1 TRDCVVYV
9 ETNEE
14 EVQPTISG
22 LTFENNNAVSGLIVN
37 VSSKN
42 QVVVSGLKFI
52 NIQGEA
58 CINLDLWDAKT
69 HVRIENSEFN
79 NVHNSR
85 CILASNKDHSVKVTL
100 FRCQFEN
107 NSLENIGT
115 TGKNILPFGS
125 SIYLQGRA
133 EATISQCNFT
143 NNTASLC
150 GGAIY
155 AETQSVA
162 LNVNRFVKC
171 SSSGTKE
178 NHGGY
183 GGAVYLN
190 QQSEEVMIEEN
201 YELLSG
207 NTFIDCH
214 STISGGAIFV
224 QCYDEFNRKR
234 SIRDIDDEDHKFVVV
249 ISSSI
254 FTDCSSGVEGGA
266 IGSGRLGE
274 GIGGEQT
281 MIGTNDMKISDCN
294 FTRCES
300 GKGGALYFQDGT
312 KEGDEETVIEN
323 SHFYEC
329 YANGT
334 EHEGYAISCRSYQIT
349 VKNCDFHD
357 HHSNDG
363 IAQYGTRDCVVYVE
377 TNEEEVQP
385 TISGLTF
392 ENNNAVS
399 GLIVNVSSKNQVVVS
414 GLKFINIQGEAC
426 INLDLWDAKTHV
438 RIENSEFNNVHNSRC
453 ILASNKDHSV
463 KVTLFR
469 CQFENNSLENIGT
482 TGKNILPFGS
492 SIYLQGRAEATISQC
507 NFTNNTASLCGGAI
521 YAETQSV
528 ALNVN
533 RFVKCS
539 SSGTKENHGG
549 YGGAVYLNQQ
559 SEEVM
564 IEENYEL
571 LSGNTFIDCHSTISG
586 GAIFVQ
592 CYDEFNRKRSI
603 RDIDDED
610 HKFVVV
616 ISSSIFTDC
625 SSGVEGGAIG
635 SGRLGEGIG
644 GEQTMIGTNDMK
656 ISDCN
661 FTRCESGKG
670 GALYFQDG
678 TKEGDEETVIE
689 NSHFY
694 ECYANGTEHEGYA
707 ISCRSYQIT
716 VKNCDFHDH
725 HSNGIA
731 QHGTR
736 DCVVYVETNEEEV
749 QPTISGLTFENN
761 NAVSGL
767 AVNVSSGQNIEITE
781 LHFNHIQGDEP
792 CINLDLWQSN
802 KFITILDS
810 TFSNVQN
817 ARCIMTKQSE
827 HHLKIKFTKCKFEN
841 NAFTNT
847 YPSTDFILP
856 YGSSIYLQGE
866 AEIIIDHC
874 NFTNN
879 TAVCG
884 GGAIY
889 AETQSIELSS
899 NRFVDCSVSGQG
911 NQGYGGAVFL
921 NQELE
926 GESEE
931 EENYERVTGNIFINC
946 HSSISGGAIY
956 VHCHDEKHKRS
967 IRDIDDENHKFVVV
981 IEMSNFTDCSS
992 GVEGG
997 AICSGKPEE
1006 SFEGEVSTTAVG
1018 TNDMKIAYCYFT
1030 RCESGKGG
1038 ALYFQDGTK
1047 EGDEETVIEN
1057 SHFYECYAN
1066 GTEHEGYAISCRSYQ
1081 ITVKNCD
1088 FHDHHSN
1095 GIAQHVTRDCV
1106 VYVETNEEEVQPTI
1120 SGLTFE
1126 NNNAVSGLTVNVS
1139 SGQNIEITE
1148 LHFNHIRGDEPCIN
1162 LDLWQSNKFITI
1174 LDSTFS
1180 NVQNAR
1186 CIMTKQS
1193 EHHLK
1198 IKFTKC
1204 KFENNAFTNTY
1215 PSTDFILPYGS
1226 SIYLQGE
1233 AEIII
1238 DHCNFTNNTAV
1249 CGGGAIYAETQSI
1262 ELSSNRFVDC
1272 SVSGQGNQGYG
1283 GAVFLNQE
1291 LEGESEEEENYERV
1305 TGNIFIN
1312 CHSSISGGAIYVH
1325 CHDEKHKRSIR
1336 DIDDEN
1342 HKFVV
1347 VIEMSNFTDCSS
1359 GVEGGA
1365 ICSGK
1370 PEESF
1375 EGEVSTTAVG
1385 TNDMKIAYCYFTRC
1399 ESGKGGALYFQDGT
1413 KEGDEETVIENSHFY
1428 ECYAN
1433 GTEHEGYAISCRSY
1447 KIIINKCEFHGHKR
1461 ASSAKTTSIL
1471 FAQTNEDEVAPELY
1485 SLMFFDNP
1493 NVPPLL
1499 LLSIKPIV
1507 LSNSVFSS
1515 SPLRITDSWSTT
1527 QISFVSCFFT
1537 QNSGVNHGSVS
1548 ISNEQANA
1556 KSLSDSKFVFENCQ
1570 FVNNSGKQGGSLYAN
1585 YAKQLTLESCAFYN
1599 SVATENG
1606 GTIYSSVNTQIT
1618 NCNISQSSATKG
1630 SAIFIKLDNN
1640 VTITNITMDLQKKA
1654 GQTALF
1660 ITGGSNFNHL
1670 RFEGSGCFISSGRD
1684 TNDNTPD
1691 FIESDSPGSIV
1702 FAGDMCFSESQDH
1715 SIKLP
1720 KGVTLNSNWFNCDRC
1735 SAPPPPPT
1743 FTFTTIPTPFSPTP
1757 STNMTYSPTPG
1768 DGSNSSTKSKSK
1780 LSGGAIAGI
1789 VVGIIV
1795 VIALIILL
1803 VIFLIRRKD
1812 NTAAAPQDSVS
1823 QEVDSGTFSNE
1834 QENPL
1839 WSEDFGSNGKPMYS
1853 PSVDNPNFE
1862 NPVNEDP
1869 FIKEFEEGF

>member
-731 QHGTR
+731 QHG
-736 DCVVYVETNEEEV
+736 
-749 QPTISGLTFENN
+749 
-761 NAVSGL
+761 
-767 AVNVSSGQNIEITE
+767 
-781 LHFNHIQGDEP
+781 
-792 CINLDLWQSN
+792 
-802 KFITILDS
+802 
-810 TFSNVQN
+810 
-817 ARCIMTKQSE
+817 
-827 HHLKIKFTKCKFEN
+827 
-841 NAFTNT
+841 
-847 YPSTDFILP
+847 
-856 YGSSIYLQGE
+856 
-866 AEIIIDHC
+866 
-874 NFTNN
+874 
-879 TAVCG
+879 
-884 GGAIY
+884 
-889 AETQSIELSS
+889 
-899 NRFVDCSVSGQG
+899 
-911 NQGYGGAVFL
+911 
-921 NQELE
+921 
-926 GESEE
+926 
-931 EENYERVTGNIFINC
+931 
-946 HSSISGGAIY
+946 
-956 VHCHDEKHKRS
+956 
-967 IRDIDDENHKFVVV
+967 
-981 IEMSNFTDCSS
+981 
-992 GVEGG
+992 
-997 AICSGKPEE
+997 
-1006 SFEGEVSTTAVG
+1006 
-1018 TNDMKIAYCYFT
+1018 
-1030 RCESGKGG
+1030 
-1038 ALYFQDGTK
+1038 
-1047 EGDEETVIEN
+1047 
-1057 SHFYECYAN
+1057 
-1066 GTEHEGYAISCRSYQ
+1066 
-1081 ITVKNCD
+1081 
-1088 FHDHHSN
+1088 
-1095 GIAQHVTRDCV
+1095 TRDCV